1 MKSINL
7 DVVNISIDQFNFLV
21 ERILILMEIY

>member
-7 DVVNISIDQFNFLV
+7 DVVNISFDQFNFLL
-21 ERILILMEIY
+21 ERILILMEIC